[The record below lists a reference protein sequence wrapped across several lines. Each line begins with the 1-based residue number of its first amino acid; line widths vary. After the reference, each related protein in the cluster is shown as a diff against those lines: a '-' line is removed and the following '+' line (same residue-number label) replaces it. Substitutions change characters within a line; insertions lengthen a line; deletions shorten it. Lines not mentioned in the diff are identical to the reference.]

1 LQYLCDGAADC
12 LDGYD
17 EDSKL
22 CTAAIRP
29 PVEETASF
37 LNNML
42 STHGVNYLEGLFG
55 RRARHSLRMM
65 GGVDQVSI
73 ALSGRFEIFVGRARH
88 SLRMMGVWGWFRFQ

>member
-1 LQYLCDGAADC
+1 MFQYLCDGAADC

-22 CTAAIRP
+22 CTAARRH
-29 PVEETASF
+29 PVEETVSF

-42 STHGVNYLEGLFG
+42 STHGVNYLERLFG

-73 ALSGRFEIFVGRARH
+73 ALSGGHTILEKK
-88 SLRMMGVWGWFRFQ
+88 L